1 MYIIIIIINFNYYF
15 FNLKKMNF
23 QTTAFDFK
31 QMKNFIAQ
39 NTRLRHFKKQDT
51 HCILIQDRP
60 AQRHEFKNIYWF
72 SS

>member
-1 MYIIIIIINFNYYF
+1 
-15 FNLKKMNF
+15 MNF

-39 NTRLRHFKKQDT
+39 NNWLRHFKKQDT

-60 AQRHEFKNIYWF
+60 AQRHEHKNIYWF